1 MQLDSFFKLTAEDP
15 ESQCNILP
23 PFAPRD
29 IEHEINPRTGRVMTK
44 EDITAAKNAFVRIAN
59 ARDATVGVCCDP
71 SSNYQTH
78 DRQIL
83 QDLRNKYP
91 SIRVIER
98 NGEIVELELSRVKK
112 PVSKGWRQLSPY
124 LVCRIMNATLR
135 DDPDD
140 TDIIRA
146 TRLTK
151 DCYTENCDAT
161 DGLTLEAL
169 FGSMPKAE
177 MEYTYYDDSI
187 AARAVLDGDVKYIR
201 EYLAK
206 YNKVNQ
212 MLTHNDYRER
222 LLHIAAR
229 AGYSAD
235 KNKRVLDLLLAVRPN
250 LDVRNYEGN
259 TPLHVAVK
267 HGQIEAADR
276 LLKYGGTSK
285 AGINR
290 RNNRGETPLMLS
302 IGYDSPT
309 HAMDTIDGR
318 TSAVFVS
325 MARLLYNN
333 GASVLDVDN
342 EGNNILHHIILNS
355 PSVAEKSRLMRY
367 FIERGANAEQQN
379 NAGLTP
385 LSMVGNIIGDYENIE
400 PIPAE
405 TAEEIEAAK
414 WVEGFQNNN
423 RANSANSTNS
433 TNSTNSANSN
443 TRNNSTNSTNSTNS
457 NTINNSTNRNSSVN
471 IVRRGDVTITNKKQT
486 IEDPRLRELMEI
498 QTILFNNHI
507 RQNPD
512 KYKDKVSVTEIPRGA
527 PLIIRN
533 YACSADGSSDNPS
546 MVLQE
551 LETRDDC
558 EANGGHWVKV
568 TKPTTMVQLNLI
580 EEGKSHIDKVE
591 QKTLYNEKYPNPS
604 MYKAL
609 PNDIQ
614 SINNGIRML
623 GVAPNNRSNN
633 TNTKLITENGREGFE
648 DMSGEYVSRGPMS
661 ELFDNT
667 NTEGNNM
674 EVMVV
679 EMKEHPDVYGDYKS
693 YTEMANARQQT
704 QRVLSNELTYSDQ
717 ICRLGRLFRE
727 NYILVIVLVLLMF
740 ILLWQLGNCKC

>member
-1 MQLDSFFKLTAEDP
+1 MPLDSFFKLSAEDP

-23 PFAPRD
+23 PLAPR
-29 IEHEINPRTGRVMTK
+29 ELEREINPRTGRVMTK
-44 EDITAAKNAFVRIAN
+44 DDITAAKQAFTRIAN

-78 DRQIL
+78 DSQIL
-83 QDLRNKYP
+83 ADLRAKYP
-91 SIRVIER
+91 SVRVIER

-124 LVCRIMNATLR
+124 LVCRIMNSTLR

-151 DCYTENCDAT
+151 DCYSENCDAT

-169 FGSMPKAE
+169 FGSMPDAE
-177 MEYTYYDDSI
+177 LEYTYFDDSR
-187 AARAVLDGDVKYIR
+187 AARAVLEGDISYVR

-229 AGYSAD
+229 AGYTED
-235 KNKRVLDLLLAVRPN
+235 KHKNVLDLILAVRPN

-259 TPLHVAVK
+259 TPLHVAAK
-267 HGQIEAADR
+267 HGQINAAHR

-290 RNNRGETPLMLS
+290 RNNRGETPLMLAV
-302 IGYDSPT
+302 GYNSPT
-309 HAMDTIDGR
+309 HAQDTIDGR

-355 PSVAEKSRLMRY
+355 PSVSEKSRLLRY

-385 LSMVGNIIGDYENIE
+385 LAMTGNIIGDYEEIE
-400 PIPAE
+400 PIPEDPNAE
-405 TAEEIEAAK
+405 EAAK
-414 WVEGFQNNN
+414 WVEGFKNHHHQQQH
-423 RANSANSTNS
+423 
-433 TNSTNSANSN
+433 NSN
-443 TRNNSTNSTNSTNS
+443 TGQVPSANNNMNQVASASNDIVVDDNNVTVTTRNDI
-457 NTINNSTNRNSSVN
+457 TIKTRPNN
-471 IVRRGDVTITNKKQT
+471 IK
-486 IEDPRLRELMEI
+486 DPRLRELLEI

-512 KYKDKVSVTEIPRGA
+512 KYRDKVSVSEIPRGA
-527 PLIIRN
+527 PLVIRN

-551 LETRDDC
+551 LDTRDDC

-568 TKPTTMVQLNLI
+568 TKPTTMVQLKLI
-580 EEGKSHIDKVE
+580 EEGESHIDAVD
-591 QKTLYNEKYPNPS
+591 QALYMDKYPTS
-604 MYKAL
+604 STYKPL
-609 PNDIQ
+609 PDEVQ
-614 SINNGIRML
+614 LINTEIRNKAAQNNVAGGQL
-623 GVAPNNRSNN
+623 GSNSDGKARSR
-633 TNTKLITENGREGFE
+633 TMTGDGREGFE
-648 DMSGEYVSRGPMS
+648 DMTGEYVSRGPMS
-661 ELFDNT
+661 ELFNNITTGDN
-667 NTEGNNM
+667 
-674 EVMVV
+674 MVDSSTGRRESHPGV
-679 EMKEHPDVYGDYKS
+679 CGGYKE
-693 YTEMANARQQT
+693 YTEMVNARQQT
-704 QRVLSNELTYSDQ
+704 QRVLSNEIMYSDN
-717 ICRLGRLFRE
+717 IARLGKLFKD
-727 NYILVIVLVLLMF
+727 NYVLIIVLVLLMF
-740 ILLWQLGNCKC
+740 ILLWQLGKCKC